1 MKRILLLF
9 IPALALASPEN
20 PTRQELLQT
29 VAHIEKL
36 AEETQ
41 AELEQEKLAHKGTQD
56 ALTFANSA
64 LSDTRAELKTYQNA
78 VETITTKANQAIAD
92 RDHLLAKLHL
102 AKWIMCALAVA
113 AIAFVAMKIPPP
125 IGLYIGGA
133 AAVAAVGFIWFWL

>member
-64 LSDTRAELKTYQNA
+64 LTDTQKQFTTYKMAAEQEIAKG
-78 VETITTKANQAIAD
+78 NQAIVD
-92 RDHLLAKLHL
+92 RDHLLKKLHL
-102 AKWIMCALAVA
+102 AKWIMSALAVA